1 MGLQDQV
8 QERQIAQKLDKKPAE
23 YRHELERERLNA
35 VGLTAREVLAGCSLQ
50 ECPLE
55 QLEQLAGW
63 IGNQS
68 MLELFQAQ
76 GPPLEE
82 TEFRQPVG
90 EPWTEPYPVPE
101 SQPQLADP
109 RELTESTAGRAFDPI
124 YLL

>member
-1 MGLQDQV
+1 MGLQDQA

-90 EPWTEPYPVPE
+90 SRGQSPIQY
-101 SQPQLADP
+101 Q
-109 RELTESTAGRAFDPI
+109 RASPSWRTPGN
-124 YLL
+124 